1 MRKNIFFW
9 TLYDFANSIVMIV
22 FLFYFSQWLVVDSG
36 KPDWWFNAILAGS
49 SSLFVLT
56 APILGRRLDY
66 SQKKLSGVRITTVI
80 TFLLFSGTAL
90 VTLFAPAHVLL
101 AALVYT
107 CGLYFY
113 LLSFVYYT
121 PMLSDIS
128 DTTNRNF
135 VSGLGMG
142 ANYAGQVIGLL
153 ITLPLATGAIYLFG
167 ATGRAQTLLPAAI
180 LFGILAMPLLFW
192 FKDGSPQSRIDRE
205 SIRDEL
211 SGVRKTLNLIFANK
225 NLTFLLLAYFLF
237 SDALLTFSN
246 NFPIFLEKVHNASD
260 SVKTYL
266 TAGILSLSVIG
277 AILGGSIADKKGGV
291 RTLFWLLIS
300 WIVLFPALAFAPS
313 FSLVVV
319 ICLIAG
325 IFFGPTWGVSRA
337 LVSEFSAKELR
348 ASSFSFFILMERF
361 ATFAGPIV
369 WSIVLAATASQG
381 ARSYSYAIVSMGI
394 LVFVSLFFIRKI
406 SPTVPS
412 LDSKRRVE

>member
-1 MRKNIFFW
+1 M
-9 TLYDFANSIVMIV
+9 
-22 FLFYFSQWLVVDSG
+22 VDSG

-49 SSLFVLT
+49 SSLFVIT

-66 SQKKLSGVRITTVI
+66 SQKKLSGVRITTLI
-80 TFLLFSGTAL
+80 TFLLFSGTAI
-90 VTLFAPAHVLL
+90 VTLFAPTYVLS
-101 AALVYT
+101 AALLYA
-107 CGLYFY
+107 CGLYMY
-113 LLSFVYYT
+113 LLSFIYYT
-121 PMLSDIS
+121 PMLNDIS
-128 DTTNRNF
+128 GTANRSF
-135 VSGLGMG
+135 VSGLGTG

-180 LFGILAMPLLFW
+180 LFGILAAPLLFW
-192 FKDGSPQSRIDRE
+192 FKDGPSQTRVGRE
-205 SIRDEL
+205 SFREEL
-211 SGVRKTLNLIFANK
+211 SGVRNTLTLIFANK
-225 NLTFLLLAYFLF
+225 NLAFLLLAYFLF

-246 NFPIFLEKVHNASD
+246 NFPLFLEKVHNASD

-291 RTLFWLLIS
+291 RTLFWLLLS
-300 WIVLFPALAFAPS
+300 WVVLFPALAFAPS

-319 ICLIAG
+319 ICLVAG

-337 LVSEFSAKELR
+337 LVSEFSAKELS

-381 ARSYSYAIVSMGI
+381 ARSYSYAIVGMGA
-394 LVFVSLFFIRKI
+394 LVFISLFFIRRI
-406 SPTVPS
+406 SPLILNSEPE
-412 LDSKRRVE
+412 RHAE